1 MKSPLKMKK
10 AILFQSSIIFF
21 FLAFLPGLRAQNY
34 HHAELVGKFE
44 QLDTHIFLWRDVSNV
59 YVIKDEERAIL
70 IDLGNGS
77 VLDHL
82 KDIGVERLEWVLFTH
97 HHREQSQGYP
107 LLLNWNPKIAVP
119 EEERLLFEEPATF
132 RKMNPSNADTY
143 SVVGSSYV
151 RPALFPIKVD
161 HAFAKMDTFKWRD
174 FEFRCMETKGSSPG
188 SMSYFLKTDKGWN
201 VFSGD
206 LMMDGGKMHNFFDT
220 DWDYGFASGIY
231 ELHNSAAM
239 VRQFNPNMLL
249 PSHGGII
256 NDPVNQLESYQTK
269 LANLA
274 DLLVQGYPLFTYA
287 ASIED
292 EVSTPTAIPFVNQI
306 SSHLFKFKG
315 HSGFFPNFSIIIA
328 DNGHA
333 LVIDCGL
340 VEETFLEDALDQMK
354 AHLGLRKI
362 DAVLISHMHG
372 DHFLQVPFLKERYGA
387 EVWALDRMVPQIER
401 PIDFNYSAMIPGYNE
416 EFSSL
421 EIDRVFTEG
430 EQFHWEGFDFTV
442 DWMPGQTEFAMCL
455 QGMIDGKLVAFTGDN
470 IRPAPNNRG
479 NPAVVAHNSTVLEEG
494 YIYGAEYLAK
504 LNPDRIV
511 GGHSVVIDHPRD
523 LIERYRQWSY
533 ELREA
538 FQSLSTFPDYRFW
551 FDPFW
556 VQAEPYRKKL
566 TKGIPG
572 KVNVVIRNF
581 VEHDQIYKVH
591 IRTPKGIISDPE
603 VIEVKISAPEKKIF
617 PVELEATE
625 AAETGVGIISFD
637 LTLNGELIGE
647 WFDSIIYVE

>member
-1 MKSPLKMKK
+1 MNKF
-10 AILFQSSIIFF
+10 ILFQLSKIFL
-21 FLAFLPGLRAQNY
+21 FLAFLTGLKAQNY
-34 HHAELVGKFE
+34 HNEQFVGKFE
-44 QLDTHIFLWRDVSNV
+44 QLDTHIYLWRDVSNV
-59 YVIKDEERAIL
+59 YVIKDNNRALL

-82 KDIGVERLEWVLFTH
+82 SDIGIEKVDWVLFTH

-107 LLLNWNPKIAVP
+107 LLKKWKAKVAVP
-119 EEERLLFEEPATF
+119 EEERLLFEKPTSF
-132 RKMNPSNADTY
+132 RKMDPSNSDPF
-143 SVVGSSYV
+143 SVVGASYV
-151 RPALFPIKVD
+151 RPALFPIQVD
-161 HAFAKMDTFKWRD
+161 RSFAKMDTFTWHN
-174 FEFRCMETKGSSPG
+174 FEFRCMETKGNSPG
-188 SMSYFLKTDKGWN
+188 SMSYFLKTERGWN

-206 LMMDGGKMHNFFDT
+206 LMLDGGRMHNFFDT
-220 DWDYGFASGIY
+220 DWDYGFASGIFA
-231 ELHNSAAM
+231 LHNAAAM
-239 VRQFNPNMLL
+239 VKQFTPHLLL
-249 PSHGGII
+249 PSHGAIVE
-256 NDPVNQLESYQTK
+256 DPVRQLEDYQAK
-269 LANLA
+269 LANMA

-292 EVSTPTAIPFVNQI
+292 EVSVPTIIPYVNQV
-306 SSHLFKFKG
+306 SPHVYKFKG
-315 HSGFFPNFSIIIA
+315 HANFFPNFTIIIA
-328 DNGHA
+328 DSGRA
-333 LVIDCGL
+333 LVVDCGL
-340 VEETFLEDALDQMK
+340 IDEGLLETAIRQMEEK
-354 AHLGLRKI
+354 LGLKKI

-372 DHFLQVPFLKERYGA
+372 DHFLQVPFLKEKYGA

-401 PIDFNYSAMIPGYNE
+401 PLDFNYSAMIPGYNKGFHSLEVDREFKDGETFEWE
-416 EFSSL
+416 EF
-421 EIDRVFTEG
+421 T
-430 EQFHWEGFDFTV
+430 FTV

-494 YIYGAEYLAK
+494 YIHGAEYLAK

-538 FQSLSTFPDYRFW
+538 FQSLSNFPDYRFW

-556 VQAEPYRKKL
+556 VKAEPYRKRL
-566 TKGIPG
+566 TNGKPG
-572 KVNVVIRNF
+572 RVNVVIRNF
-581 VEHDQIYKVH
+581 VEQDQIYKVH

-603 VIEVKISAPEKKIF
+603 VIEVKISDPGNKSF

-625 AAETGVGIISFD
+625 AAATGVGIISFD

>member
-1 MKSPLKMKK
+1 MNNGFYYL
-10 AILFQSSIIFF
+10 SSLIVFCASF
-21 FLAFLPGLRAQNY
+21 TAMMAQTFPNEY
-34 HHAELVGKFE
+34 SEGKFE
-44 QLDTHIFLWRDVSNV
+44 QLDNHIYLWRDISNV
-59 YVIKDEERAIL
+59 YVIKDNNTALL

-82 KDIGVERLEWVLFTH
+82 RDIGIEKVEWVLFTH

-107 LLLNWNPKIAVP
+107 RLKKWEAKVAVP
-119 EEERLLFEEPATF
+119 KEERPLFEKPSLF
-132 RKMNPSNADTY
+132 RKMDPSNNDPF
-143 SVVGSSYV
+143 SVVGASYV
-151 RPALFPIKVD
+151 RPAVFPIKVD
-161 HAFAKMDTFKWRD
+161 RTFAKMDTFTWRN
-174 FEFRCMETKGSSPG
+174 FEFRCMETKGNSPG

-206 LMMDGGKMHNFFDT
+206 LMLDGGRMHNFFDT

-231 ELHNSAAM
+231 ALHNSAAM
-239 VRQFNPNMLL
+239 VKQFSPNILL
-249 PSHGGII
+249 PSHGEIVE
-256 NDPVNQLESYQTK
+256 DPVRQLEDYQVK
-269 LANLA
+269 LANMA
-274 DLLVQGYPLFTYA
+274 NLLVQGYPLFTYA

-292 EVSTPTAIPFVNQI
+292 EVSVPTNIPFVNQV
-306 SSHLFKFKG
+306 SPHVYKFKG
-315 HSGFFPNFSIIIA
+315 HANFFPNFTIIIA
-328 DNGHA
+328 DSGRA
-333 LVIDCGL
+333 LVVDCGL
-340 VEETFLEDALDQMK
+340 IDEKLLETAIRQMEEK
-354 AHLGLRKI
+354 LGLIKI

-372 DHFLQVPFLKERYGA
+372 DHFLQVPFIKEKYGA

-401 PIDFNYSAMIPGYNE
+401 PLDFNYSAMIPGYNKEFLSLEVDREFGAGETFEWE
-416 EFSSL
+416 EF
-421 EIDRVFTEG
+421 T
-430 EQFHWEGFDFTV
+430 FTV

-455 QGMIDGKLVAFTGDN
+455 HGMIDGKLVAFTGDN

-494 YIYGAEYLAK
+494 YIFGAEYLAK

-556 VQAEPYRKKL
+556 VKAEPYRKKL
-566 TKGIPG
+566 TKGKTG
-572 KVNVVIRNF
+572 RVNVVIRNF
-581 VEHDQIYKVH
+581 VEYEQIYKVY

-603 VIEVKISAPEKKIF
+603 VIEVKISDLGEKSF
-617 PVELEATE
+617 LVELEATE
-625 AAETGVGIISFD
+625 AAETGVGIVSFD

>member
-1 MKSPLKMKK
+1 M
-10 AILFQSSIIFF
+10 
-21 FLAFLPGLRAQNY
+21 AQTFPNEY
-34 HHAELVGKFE
+34 SEGKFE
-44 QLDTHIFLWRDVSNV
+44 QVDTHIYLWRDVSNV
-59 YVIKDEERAIL
+59 YVIKDNNRALL

-82 KDIGVERLEWVLFTH
+82 SDIGIEKVDWVLFTH

-107 LLLNWNPKIAVP
+107 LLKKWKAKVAVP
-119 EEERLLFEEPATF
+119 EEERLLFEKPTSF
-132 RKMNPSNADTY
+132 RKMVPSNSDPF
-143 SVVGSSYV
+143 SVVGASYV
-151 RPALFPIKVD
+151 RPALFPIQVD
-161 HAFAKMDTFKWRD
+161 RSFAKMDTFTWHN
-174 FEFRCMETKGSSPG
+174 FEFRCMETKGNSPG
-188 SMSYFLKTDKGWN
+188 SMSYFLKTERGWN

-206 LMMDGGKMHNFFDT
+206 LMLDGGRMHNFFDT

-231 ELHNSAAM
+231 ALHNAAAM
-239 VRQFNPNMLL
+239 VKQFTPHLLL
-249 PSHGGII
+249 PSHGAIVE
-256 NDPVNQLESYQTK
+256 DPVRQLEDYQAK
-269 LANLA
+269 LANMA

-292 EVSTPTAIPFVNQI
+292 EVSVPTNIPFVNQV
-306 SSHLFKFKG
+306 SPHVYKFKG
-315 HSGFFPNFSIIIA
+315 DANFFPNFTIIIA
-328 DNGHA
+328 DSGKA
-333 LVIDCGL
+333 LVVDCGL
-340 VEETFLEDALDQMK
+340 IDEGLLETAIRQMEEK
-354 AHLGLRKI
+354 LGLKKI

-372 DHFLQVPFLKERYGA
+372 DHFLQVPFLKEKYGA

-401 PIDFNYSAMIPGYNE
+401 PLDFNYSAMIPGYNKGFRSLEVDREFKDGETFEWE
-416 EFSSL
+416 EF
-421 EIDRVFTEG
+421 T
-430 EQFHWEGFDFTV
+430 FTV

-470 IRPAPNNRG
+470 IRPSPNNRG

-494 YIYGAEYLAK
+494 YIHGAEYLAN

-538 FQSLSTFPDYRFW
+538 FQSLSIFPDYRFW

-556 VQAEPYRKKL
+556 VKAEPYRKRL
-566 TKGIPG
+566 TKGKPG
-572 KVNVVIRNF
+572 RVNVVIRNF
-581 VEHDQIYKVH
+581 VEHEQIYKVH
-591 IRTPKGIISDPE
+591 IKAPKGIISDPE
-603 VIEVKISAPEKKIF
+603 VIEVKISDPGNKSF

-625 AAETGVGIISFD
+625 AAATGVGIISFD

>member
-1 MKSPLKMKK
+1 MKNGFYYLSSL
-10 AILFQSSIIFF
+10 ILFCASFTA
-21 FLAFLPGLRAQNY
+21 LMAQTFPNEY
-34 HHAELVGKFE
+34 SEGKFE
-44 QLDTHIFLWRDVSNV
+44 QVDTHIYLWRDVSNV
-59 YVIKDEERAIL
+59 YVIKDNNRALL

-82 KDIGVERLEWVLFTH
+82 SDIGIEKVDWVLFTH

-107 LLLNWNPKIAVP
+107 LLKKWKAKVAVP
-119 EEERLLFEEPATF
+119 EEERLLFEKPTSF
-132 RKMNPSNADTY
+132 RKMVPSNSDPF
-143 SVVGSSYV
+143 SVVGASYV
-151 RPALFPIKVD
+151 RPALFPIQVD
-161 HAFAKMDTFKWRD
+161 RSFAKMDTFTWHN
-174 FEFRCMETKGSSPG
+174 FEFRCMETKGNSPG
-188 SMSYFLKTDKGWN
+188 SMSYFLKTERGWN

-206 LMMDGGKMHNFFDT
+206 LMLDGGRMHNFFDT

-231 ELHNSAAM
+231 ALHNAAAM
-239 VRQFNPNMLL
+239 VKQFTPHLLL
-249 PSHGGII
+249 PSHGAIVE
-256 NDPVNQLESYQTK
+256 DPVRQLEDYQAK
-269 LANLA
+269 LANMA

-292 EVSTPTAIPFVNQI
+292 EVSVPTNIPFVNQV
-306 SSHLFKFKG
+306 SPHVYKFKG
-315 HSGFFPNFSIIIA
+315 DANFFPNFTIIIA
-328 DNGHA
+328 DSGKA
-333 LVIDCGL
+333 LVVDCGL
-340 VEETFLEDALDQMK
+340 IDEGLLETAIRQMEEK
-354 AHLGLRKI
+354 LGLKKI

-372 DHFLQVPFLKERYGA
+372 DHFLQVPFLKEKYGA

-401 PIDFNYSAMIPGYNE
+401 PLDFNYSAMIPGYNKGFRSLEVDREFKDGETFEWE
-416 EFSSL
+416 EF
-421 EIDRVFTEG
+421 T
-430 EQFHWEGFDFTV
+430 FTV

-470 IRPAPNNRG
+470 IRPSPNNRG

-494 YIYGAEYLAK
+494 YIHGAEYLAN

-538 FQSLSTFPDYRFW
+538 FQSLSIFPDYRFW

-556 VQAEPYRKKL
+556 VKAEPYRKRL
-566 TKGIPG
+566 TKGKPG
-572 KVNVVIRNF
+572 RVNVVIRNF
-581 VEHDQIYKVH
+581 VEHEQIYKVH
-591 IRTPKGIISDPE
+591 IKAPKGIISDPE
-603 VIEVKISAPEKKIF
+603 VIEVKISDPGNKSF

-625 AAETGVGIISFD
+625 AAATGVGIISFD

>member
-1 MKSPLKMKK
+1 MKNGFYYLSSL
-10 AILFQSSIIFF
+10 ILFFASFTALMAQT
-21 FLAFLPGLRAQNY
+21 LPNEY
-34 HHAELVGKFE
+34 SEGKFE
-44 QLDTHIFLWRDVSNV
+44 QVDTHIYLWRDVSNV
-59 YVIKDEERAIL
+59 YVIKDNNRALL

-82 KDIGVERLEWVLFTH
+82 SDIGIEKVEWVLFTH

-107 LLLNWNPKIAVP
+107 LLKKWKAKVAVP
-119 EEERLLFEEPATF
+119 EEERLLFEKPTSF
-132 RKMNPSNADTY
+132 RKMVPSNSDPF
-143 SVVGSSYV
+143 SVVGASYV
-151 RPALFPIKVD
+151 RPALFPIQVD
-161 HAFAKMDTFKWRD
+161 RSFAKMDTFTWHN
-174 FEFRCMETKGSSPG
+174 FEFRCMETKGNSPG
-188 SMSYFLKTDKGWN
+188 SMSYFLKTERGWN

-206 LMMDGGKMHNFFDT
+206 LMLDGGRMHNFFDT

-231 ELHNSAAM
+231 ALHNAAAM
-239 VRQFNPNMLL
+239 VKQFTPHLLL
-249 PSHGGII
+249 PSHGAIVE
-256 NDPVNQLESYQTK
+256 DPVRQLEDYQAK
-269 LANLA
+269 MANMA

-292 EVSTPTAIPFVNQI
+292 EVSVPTFIPYVNQV
-306 SSHLFKFKG
+306 SPHVYKFKG
-315 HSGFFPNFSIIIA
+315 HANFFPNFTIIIA
-328 DNGHA
+328 DSGRA
-333 LVIDCGL
+333 LVVDCGL
-340 VEETFLEDALDQMK
+340 IDEGLLETAIRQMEEK
-354 AHLGLRKI
+354 LGLKKI

-372 DHFLQVPFLKERYGA
+372 DHFLQVPFLKEKYGA

-401 PIDFNYSAMIPGYNE
+401 PLDFNYSAMIPGYNKGFHSLEVDREFKDGETFEWE
-416 EFSSL
+416 EF
-421 EIDRVFTEG
+421 T
-430 EQFHWEGFDFTV
+430 FTV

-455 QGMIDGKLVAFTGDN
+455 QGMIDGKLMAFTGDN

-494 YIYGAEYLAK
+494 YIHGAEYLAK

-533 ELREA
+533 ELRDA

-556 VQAEPYRKKL
+556 VKAEPYRKRL
-566 TKGIPG
+566 TKGKPG
-572 KVNVVIRNF
+572 RVNVVIRNF
-581 VEHDQIYKVH
+581 VEHEQIYKVH

-603 VIEVKISAPEKKIF
+603 VIEVKISDPGNKSF

-625 AAETGVGIISFD
+625 AAATGVGIISFD

>member
-1 MKSPLKMKK
+1 M
-10 AILFQSSIIFF
+10 
-21 FLAFLPGLRAQNY
+21 AQTFPNEY
-34 HHAELVGKFE
+34 SEGKFE
-44 QLDTHIFLWRDVSNV
+44 QLDTNIYLWRDISNV
-59 YVIKDEERAIL
+59 YVIKYSNRALL

-82 KDIGVERLEWVLFTH
+82 PDIGIEKVDWVLFTH

-107 LLLNWNPKIAVP
+107 LLKEWKAKVAVP
-119 EEERLLFEEPATF
+119 QEERQLFEKPSSF
-132 RKMNPSNADTY
+132 RKMDPSNNDPF
-143 SVVGSSYV
+143 SVVGASYV
-151 RPALFPIKVD
+151 RPAVFPIKVD
-161 HAFAKMDTFKWRD
+161 RTFAKMDTFTWRN
-174 FEFRCMETKGSSPG
+174 FEFRCMETKGNSPG

-206 LMMDGGKMHNFFDT
+206 LMLDGGRMHNFFDT

-231 ELHNSAAM
+231 ELHNAAAM
-239 VRQFNPNMLL
+239 VKQFRPYLLL
-249 PSHGGII
+249 PSHGELVE
-256 NDPVNQLESYQTK
+256 DPVKQLEDYQAK
-269 LANLA
+269 LANMA
-274 DLLVQGYPLFTYA
+274 NLLIQGYPLFTYA

-292 EVSTPTAIPFVNQI
+292 EVSIPTNIPFVNQV
-306 SSHLFKFKG
+306 SPHVFKFKG
-315 HSGFFPNFSIIIA
+315 HANFFPNFTIIIA
-328 DNGHA
+328 DSGRA
-333 LVIDCGL
+333 LVVDCGL
-340 VEETFLEDALDQMK
+340 IDEKLLETAIREMEEK
-354 AHLGLRKI
+354 LGLKKI

-372 DHFLQVPFLKERYGA
+372 DHFLQAPFIRKKYGA

-401 PIDFNYSAMIPGYNE
+401 PLDFNYSAMIPGYNKD
-416 EFSSL
+416 FSSL
-421 EIDRVFTEG
+421 KVDREFKDGETFEWEEFT
-430 EQFHWEGFDFTV
+430 FTV

-455 QGMIDGKLVAFTGDN
+455 HGMIDGKLVAFTGDN

-494 YIYGAEYLAK
+494 YIHGAEYLAK
-504 LNPDRIV
+504 LDPDRIV

-538 FQSLSTFPDYRFW
+538 FQNLSTFPDYRFW

-556 VQAEPYRKKL
+556 VKTEPYRKRL
-566 TKGIPG
+566 TKGKPG

-581 VEHDQIYKVH
+581 VEQDQIYKVH

-603 VIEVKISAPEKKIF
+603 VIEVKISGPEKKSF
-617 PVELEATE
+617 PVELEAME
-625 AAETGVGIISFD
+625 AAATGVGIVSFD
-637 LTLNGELIGE
+637 LTLNGELIGD